1 MRLGVYG
8 GSFDPPHVGHVGA
21 AEYLLQQGLVERLL
35 VVPVFEHAFHKDMLA
50 FDERLELCRLAFAHL
65 PQVEVSELERELPRP
80 NYTVNMLEAVSRQ
93 HPLDELRLIIGADVL
108 LDLPRWHRIRDVE
121 RLAPL
126 LVLGRVGFETQ
137 AAPSPVLPDVAS
149 SRLRETQP
157 ANWVG
162 QVPTIVLSRIAERN
176 LYR

>member
-8 GSFDPPHVGHVGA
+8 GSFDPPHFGHVGA
-21 AEYLLQQGLVERLL
+21 AEYLLRHRLVERLL
-35 VVPVFEHAFHKDMLA
+35 VLPVFEHAFQKDMLA
-50 FDERLELCRLAFAHL
+50 FDERLELCRLAFSHL
-65 PQVEVSELERELPRP
+65 PEVEVSDLERGLPRP
-80 NYTVNMLEAVSRQ
+80 NYTVNMLEAVARQ
-93 HPLDELRLIIGADVL
+93 HPLDELRLVVGADVL
-108 LDLPRWHRIRDVE
+108 LDLPRWHRALDVE

-137 AAPSPVLPDVAS
+137 AAPAPVLPDVAS

-157 ANWVG
+157 ADWVG
-162 QVPTIVLSRIAERN
+162 QVPTVVLSRIAERN